1 LNYEFNF
8 SVNTD
13 GDVLTK
19 KMKVKEN
26 RGNGNE
32 PCEML
37 LKPTRQ
43 YRPNMYV
50 NGR

>member
-8 SVNTD
+8 SINTD

-26 RGNGNE
+26 GENGNE

-43 YRPNMYV
+43 CRPNMYV